1 MSQQTTLK
9 VSKETRNALAA
20 IGNKDD
26 TFDEIIMRLINEHKK
41 IQIGRY

>member
-20 IGNKDD
+20 IGSKDD
-26 TFDEIIMRLINEHKK
+26 TFDEIIKRLVDEHNREFKK
-41 IQIGRY
+41 